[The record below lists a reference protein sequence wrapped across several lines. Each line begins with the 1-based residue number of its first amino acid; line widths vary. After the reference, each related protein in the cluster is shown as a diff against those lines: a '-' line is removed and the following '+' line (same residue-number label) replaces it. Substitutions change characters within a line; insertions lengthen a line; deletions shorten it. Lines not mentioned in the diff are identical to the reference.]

1 MQTNPNP
8 TPGEVGDLAWLSPD
22 VRATA
27 EWVTNEVKFQAR
39 QVIARMIHEI
49 AQRKEVL
56 GNDEYGSW

>member
-1 MQTNPNP
+1 
-8 TPGEVGDLAWLSPD
+8 LSPD